1 MVRKHNLAIEIYKI
15 VRIHC
20 NVVSATSFF
29 GEKLKF
35 GSQHTNFESYYD
47 DAINYDVVQLVL
59 KDALTNKEEFY
70 QRNKTLKSK

>member
-47 DAINYDVVQLVL
+47 DSINYVL
-59 KDALTNKEEFY
+59 NDALTNKEEFY